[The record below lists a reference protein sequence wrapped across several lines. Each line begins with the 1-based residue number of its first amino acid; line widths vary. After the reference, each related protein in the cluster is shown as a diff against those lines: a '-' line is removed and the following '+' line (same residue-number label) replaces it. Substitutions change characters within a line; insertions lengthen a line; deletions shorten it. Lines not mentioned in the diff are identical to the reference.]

1 MKGVSLG
8 YALAYPA
15 NITVSLKAFYG
26 HSLITEENS
35 FIALAAGIK
44 CAGYA
49 RSCHTQALLANIR
62 LGCRGL
68 PWSDALAYLASED
81 KNV

>member
-8 YALAYPA
+8 YALASPA

-44 CAGYA
+44 SAG
-49 RSCHTQALLANIR
+49 
-62 LGCRGL
+62 
-68 PWSDALAYLASED
+68 
-81 KNV
+81 